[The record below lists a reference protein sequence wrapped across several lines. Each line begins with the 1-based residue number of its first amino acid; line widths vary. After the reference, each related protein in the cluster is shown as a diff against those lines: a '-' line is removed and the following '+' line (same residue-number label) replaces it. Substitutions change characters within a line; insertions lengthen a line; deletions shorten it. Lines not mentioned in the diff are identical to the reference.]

1 MTRISFL
8 PATVL
13 AVAVLGVAIAASL
26 FFGSNNISPGQV
38 WASLSNNGDTTT
50 DTLVLQQR
58 LPRTIVVVLV
68 GAALGV
74 AGALMQ
80 ALTRNPLADPGILG
94 INAGASIAVVAGV
107 AFAGVQ
113 GINNYIFLAIVGAL
127 LASIMVYLLG
137 GAGRNSVPSPARLTL
152 AGVAI
157 AMEIVSFVYAIILS
171 NANAFNE
178 FRYWAA
184 GSVEGRGWPVLEHIW
199 VFIVLGL
206 VFAFASAPSLNALS
220 LGEEMGTAL
229 GVKVWRTRVLTFSA
243 ITILAGTATAAV
255 GPLMF
260 VGLAVPYA
268 ARGLFG
274 HDNRAILAGSVVI
287 GPVFLLAAD
296 VLARLVIMP
305 QEVQTGLLSAVLGG
319 PIFIAVVRMKKIGAV

>member
-26 FFGSNNISPGQV
+26 LFGSNSISPGQV
-38 WASLSNNGDTTT
+38 WASLSNNGDTAT

-137 GAGRNSVPSPARLTL
+137 GAGRHSVPSPALLTL

-157 AMEIVSFVYAIILS
+157 SMAISSLVQAIILS

-206 VFAFASAPSLNALS
+206 VCAFASAPSLNALS

-296 VLARLVIMP
+296 VLARVVIMP

>member
-26 FFGSNNISPGQV
+26 FFGSNNIIPGQV
-38 WASLSNNGDTTT
+38 WASLSNNGDTAT

-137 GAGRNSVPSPARLTL
+137 GAGSSVPSPARLTL

-157 AMEIVSFVYAIILS
+157 SMAISSLVQAIILS

-199 VFIVLGL
+199 VFIALGL

>member
-13 AVAVLGVAIAASL
+13 AVAVLGAAIAASL

-157 AMEIVSFVYAIILS
+157 SMAISSLVQAIILS

-184 GSVEGRGWPVLEHIW
+184 GSVEGRGWPVLE
-199 VFIVLGL
+199 LCL
-206 VFAFASAPSLNALS
+206 
-220 LGEEMGTAL
+220 
-229 GVKVWRTRVLTFSA
+229 
-243 ITILAGTATAAV
+243 
-255 GPLMF
+255 
-260 VGLAVPYA
+260 
-268 ARGLFG
+268 
-274 HDNRAILAGSVVI
+274 
-287 GPVFLLAAD
+287 
-296 VLARLVIMP
+296 
-305 QEVQTGLLSAVLGG
+305 
-319 PIFIAVVRMKKIGAV
+319 

>member
-157 AMEIVSFVYAIILS
+157 SMAISSLVQAIILS

>member
-38 WASLSNNGDTTT
+38 WASLSNNGDTAT

-137 GAGRNSVPSPARLTL
+137 GAGSSVPNPARLTL

-157 AMEIVSFVYAIILS
+157 SMAISSLVQAIILS

-199 VFIVLGL
+199 VFIALGL

>member
-26 FFGSNNISPGQV
+26 FFGSNNIIPGQV
-38 WASLSNNGDTTT
+38 WASLSNNGDTAT

-137 GAGRNSVPSPARLTL
+137 GAGSSVPSPARLTL

-157 AMEIVSFVYAIILS
+157 SMAISSLVQAIILA

-199 VFIVLGL
+199 VFIALGL

>member
-38 WASLSNNGDTTT
+38 WASLSNNGDTAT

-113 GINNYIFLAIVGAL
+113 GISNYIFLAIVGAL

-137 GAGRNSVPSPARLTL
+137 GAGSSVPSPARLTL

-157 AMEIVSFVYAIILS
+157 SMAISSLVQAIILS

-199 VFIVLGL
+199 VFIALGL

>member
-38 WASLSNNGDTTT
+38 WASLSNNGDTAT

-107 AFAGVQ
+107 AFVGVQ

-137 GAGRNSVPSPARLTL
+137 GAGSSVPSPARLTL

-157 AMEIVSFVYAIILS
+157 SMAISSLVQAIILS

-274 HDNRAILAGSVVI
+274 YDNRAILAGSVVI

>member
-38 WASLSNNGDTTT
+38 WASLSNNGDTAT

-137 GAGRNSVPSPARLTL
+137 GAGSSVPSPARLTL

-157 AMEIVSFVYAIILS
+157 SMAISSLVQAIILS
-171 NANAFNE
+171 SANAFNE

-199 VFIVLGL
+199 VFIALGL

>member
-58 LPRTIVVVLV
+58 LPRTIVVGLV

-157 AMEIVSFVYAIILS
+157 SMAISSLVQAIILS

>member
-1 MTRISFL
+1 M
-8 PATVL
+8 
-13 AVAVLGVAIAASL
+13 
-26 FFGSNNISPGQV
+26 
-38 WASLSNNGDTTT
+38 
-50 DTLVLQQR
+50 
-58 LPRTIVVVLV
+58 
-68 GAALGV
+68 
-74 AGALMQ
+74 AGA
-80 ALTRNPLADPGILG
+80 G
-94 INAGASIAVVAGV
+94 
-107 AFAGVQ
+107 
-113 GINNYIFLAIVGAL
+113 
-127 LASIMVYLLG
+127 
-137 GAGRNSVPSPARLTL
+137 
-152 AGVAI
+152 
-157 AMEIVSFVYAIILS
+157 
-171 NANAFNE
+171 
-178 FRYWAA
+178 
-184 GSVEGRGWPVLEHIW
+184 
-199 VFIVLGL
+199 
-206 VFAFASAPSLNALS
+206 ALS

>member
-38 WASLSNNGDTTT
+38 WASLSNNGDTAT

-113 GINNYIFLAIVGAL
+113 GINNYIFLAIVGAW

-137 GAGRNSVPSPARLTL
+137 GAGSSVPSPARLTL

-157 AMEIVSFVYAIILS
+157 SMAISSLVQAIILS

-199 VFIVLGL
+199 VFIALGL

>member
-38 WASLSNNGDTTT
+38 WASLSNNGDTAT

-94 INAGASIAVVAGV
+94 IRAGASIAVVAGV

-137 GAGRNSVPSPARLTL
+137 GAGSSVPSPARLTL

-157 AMEIVSFVYAIILS
+157 SMAISSLVQAIILS

-199 VFIVLGL
+199 VFIALGL

>member
-1 MTRISFL
+1 MTRFKLL
-8 PATVL
+8 PAAVVT
-13 AVAVLGVAIAASL
+13 VAVLFSAIAASL
-26 FFGSNNISPGQV
+26 FFGSNNIAPAQV
-38 WASLSNNGDTTT
+38 WAALSNNGDQASNV
-50 DTLVLQQR
+50 LILQQR
-58 LPRTIVVVLV
+58 LPRTILVILV

-107 AFAGVQ
+107 AFFGIQ
-113 GINNYIFLAIVGAL
+113 GILNYIFLAIIGAL

-137 GAGRNSVPSPARLTL
+137 GAGGHSVPTPARLTL

-157 AMEIVSFVYAIILS
+157 SMAISSLVQAIILS

-184 GSVEGRGWPVLEHIW
+184 GSVEGRGWLVLEHIW
-199 VFIVLGL
+199 VFIGVGL
-206 VFAFASAPSLNALS
+206 IFAFASAASLNALS

-229 GVKVWRTRVLTFSA
+229 GVKVWRTRIMTFAA
-243 ITILAGTATAAV
+243 ITILAGAATAAV
-255 GPLMF
+255 GPIMF

-274 HDNRAILAGSVVI
+274 HDNRAILVGSVFI

-296 VLARLVIMP
+296 VLARVVIMP

>member
-38 WASLSNNGDTTT
+38 WASLSNNGDTAT

-113 GINNYIFLAIVGAL
+113 GINNYIFLAIIGAL

-137 GAGRNSVPSPARLTL
+137 GAGSSVPSPARLTL

-157 AMEIVSFVYAIILS
+157 SMAISSLVQAIILS

-305 QEVQTGLLSAVLGG
+305 QEVPTGLLSAVLGG
-319 PIFIAVVRMKKIGAV
+319 PIFIAVVCMKKIGAV

>member
-113 GINNYIFLAIVGAL
+113 GINNYILLAIVGAL

-137 GAGRNSVPSPARLTL
+137 GAGRNSVPSPARLTS

-157 AMEIVSFVYAIILS
+157 SMAISSLVQAIILS

>member
-38 WASLSNNGDTTT
+38 WASLSNNGDTAT

-137 GAGRNSVPSPARLTL
+137 GAGSSVPSPARLTL

-157 AMEIVSFVYAIILS
+157 SMAISSLVQAIILS

-199 VFIVLGL
+199 VFIALGL

-260 VGLAVPYA
+260 VSLAVPYA

>member
-137 GAGRNSVPSPARLTL
+137 GAGRSSGPSPARLTL

-157 AMEIVSFVYAIILS
+157 SMAISSLVQAIILS
-171 NANAFNE
+171 DANAFNE

-229 GVKVWRTRVLTFSA
+229 RVKVWRTRVLTFSA

>member
-26 FFGSNNISPGQV
+26 FFGSNNISLGQV
-38 WASLSNNGDTTT
+38 WASLSNNGDTAT

-137 GAGRNSVPSPARLTL
+137 GAGSSVPSPARLTL

-157 AMEIVSFVYAIILS
+157 SMAISSLVQAIILS

-199 VFIVLGL
+199 VFIALGL

>member
-38 WASLSNNGDTTT
+38 WASLSNNGDTAT

-107 AFAGVQ
+107 AFVGVQ
-113 GINNYIFLAIVGAL
+113 GINNYIFLAIAGAL

-137 GAGRNSVPSPARLTL
+137 GAGSSVPSPARLTL

-157 AMEIVSFVYAIILS
+157 SMAISSLVQAIILS

>member
-38 WASLSNNGDTTT
+38 WASLSNNGDTAT

-137 GAGRNSVPSPARLTL
+137 GAGSSVPSPARLTL

-157 AMEIVSFVYAIILS
+157 SMAISSLVQAIILS

-199 VFIVLGL
+199 VFIALGL

-296 VLARLVIMP
+296 VLARLVIVP

>member
-38 WASLSNNGDTTT
+38 WASLSNNGDTAT

-127 LASIMVYLLG
+127 LASIIVYLLG
-137 GAGRNSVPSPARLTL
+137 GAGSSVPSPARLTL

-157 AMEIVSFVYAIILS
+157 SMAISSLVQAIILS

-199 VFIVLGL
+199 VFIALGL

>member
-1 MTRISFL
+1 M
-8 PATVL
+8 
-13 AVAVLGVAIAASL
+13 
-26 FFGSNNISPGQV
+26 
-38 WASLSNNGDTTT
+38 
-50 DTLVLQQR
+50 VLQQR

-107 AFAGVQ
+107 AFAGVT

-157 AMEIVSFVYAIILS
+157 SMAISSLVQAIILS

>member
-1 MTRISFL
+1 M
-8 PATVL
+8 
-13 AVAVLGVAIAASL
+13 
-26 FFGSNNISPGQV
+26 
-38 WASLSNNGDTTT
+38 
-50 DTLVLQQR
+50 QQR

-107 AFAGVQ
+107 AFAGVT

-157 AMEIVSFVYAIILS
+157 SMAISSLVQAIILS

>member
-113 GINNYIFLAIVGAL
+113 GINNYILLAIVGAL

-157 AMEIVSFVYAIILS
+157 SMAISSLVQAIILS

-206 VFAFASAPSLNALS
+206 VFAFASAPSLNVLS

>member
-26 FFGSNNISPGQV
+26 LFGSNSISPGQV
-38 WASLSNNGDTTT
+38 WASLSNNGDTAT

-137 GAGRNSVPSPARLTL
+137 GAGRHSVPSPARLTL

-157 AMEIVSFVYAIILS
+157 SMAISSLVQAIILS

-206 VFAFASAPSLNALS
+206 VCSFASAPSLNALS

-296 VLARLVIMP
+296 VLARVVIMP

>member
-38 WASLSNNGDTTT
+38 WASLSNNGDTAT

-107 AFAGVQ
+107 AFVGVQ

-137 GAGRNSVPSPARLTL
+137 GAGSSVPSPARLTL

-157 AMEIVSFVYAIILS
+157 SMAISSLVQAIILS

-199 VFIVLGL
+199 VFIALGL

>member
-113 GINNYIFLAIVGAL
+113 GINNYILLAIVGAL

-157 AMEIVSFVYAIILS
+157 SMAISSLVQAIILS

>member
-38 WASLSNNGDTTT
+38 WASLSNNGDTAT

-113 GINNYIFLAIVGAL
+113 GINNYIFLAIIGAL

-137 GAGRNSVPSPARLTL
+137 GAGSSVPSPARLTL

-157 AMEIVSFVYAIILS
+157 SMAISSLVQAIILS

-319 PIFIAVVRMKKIGAV
+319 PIFIAVVCMKKIGAV